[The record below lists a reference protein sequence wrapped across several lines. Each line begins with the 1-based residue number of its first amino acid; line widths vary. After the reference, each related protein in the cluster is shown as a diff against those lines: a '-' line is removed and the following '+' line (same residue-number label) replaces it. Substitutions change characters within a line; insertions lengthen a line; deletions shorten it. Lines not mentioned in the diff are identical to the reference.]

1 MSIEKTLIHAQRIV
15 DVLPQCRRDDMQNLI
30 KLLDEQQKQITAQA
44 ETILQQRISLKQA
57 HSNNAELFKALWV
70 IGYMPETIISQ
81 ETSRNHD

>member
-1 MSIEKTLIHAQRIV
+1 MSIEKTLIHAQRII
-15 DVLPQCRRDDMQNLI
+15 DVLPQCRREDMQNI
-30 KLLDEQQKQITAQA
+30 VTLLGEQQEQITKLH